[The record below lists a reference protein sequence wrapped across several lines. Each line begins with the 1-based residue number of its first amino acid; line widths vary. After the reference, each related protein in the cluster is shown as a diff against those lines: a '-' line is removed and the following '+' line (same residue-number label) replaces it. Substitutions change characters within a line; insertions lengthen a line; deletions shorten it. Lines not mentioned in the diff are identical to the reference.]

1 MILFRIKT
9 IIVLILSGFIFSCST
24 TSFSILKRID
34 SPDSYELIPLRTFFA
49 NVNTKLGYKISPDGT
64 KLAWVE
70 VVEERLE
77 LKVKDLSTDNTYF
90 IKTPFIN
97 QDFFWGDESRYIL
110 FPVYSEQVEEFK
122 IALID
127 TDEREKINTN
137 LLLPNLSGS
146 LSIHR
151 IILQPVV
158 TLVLKREVLDEL
170 PQYYLM
176 RLTEDAPQQ
185 IDLNKKHIVDLI
197 IKEEM
202 VVARIRQIA
211 NQRFIEKQS
220 DNGFITI
227 AECYDINANI
237 KLLSVDSD
245 DNLNYISNCES
256 DKLQLIRAKN
266 KLDKE
271 YTCNE
276 NLVEKCNSDVAQVVV
291 NPINGMPYFS
301 LYYEQNSLIF
311 NLQDQIDFQ
320 SVADKFQGKIN
331 IISMD
336 RKLKRLTFENSSHLG
351 ESYYLVDFEKNS
363 IEMLSKGQLS
373 DFQSFIKPAQFI
385 DIHNESNTPLYGYY
399 YPAQVQFS
407 ENKPAII
414 LLHGGPEERS
424 YPDYDRE
431 AILLSNRGY
440 DVISLNY
447 RGSKG
452 FGHQYQ
458 QQAYNN
464 IGVMLNDIESA
475 SQWLINT
482 KNIDKGA
489 IGLMGGSY
497 GGYLALLA
505 SKYQQNKCV
514 VSING
519 VYDLYQTALTFQDN
533 PVNFFIR
540 YYGGIDNIK
549 LGKFDD
555 YSPIKY
561 SYYQNNHYMLVQS
574 AYDSKVPLQTA
585 VDFYDLIQVNNDVE
599 FTVIKDV
606 HDINKW
612 YNRLESYRN
621 IEVFLRQCLG
631 GGDGGLEYY
640 LLAKPF
646 YE

>member
-1 MILFRIKT
+1 MLLNIRL
-9 IIVLILSGFIFSCST
+9 IIVLTLSSFILSCST
-24 TSFSILKRID
+24 TSFPIFKRID
-34 SPDSYELIPLRTFFA
+34 APDSYELIPLRKLFA
-49 NVNTKLGYKISPDGT
+49 NIDTKLGYKISPDGT

-70 VVEERLE
+70 VIEDRLE
-77 LKVKDLSTDNTYF
+77 LKIKDLSTDNTNI
-90 IKTPFIN
+90 IKTPFIDQN
-97 QDFFWGDESRYIL
+97 FYWGDESRYIL
-110 FPVYSEQVEEFK
+110 FPIYSQQVKESK

-127 TDEREKINTN
+127 TYEREKINTN
-137 LLLPNLSGS
+137 LLLSNLSGS
-146 LSIHR
+146 LRIHR
-151 IILQPVV
+151 IILQPSV
-158 TLVLKREVLDEL
+158 TLVLKRNVLNEL
-170 PQYYLM
+170 PEYYLM
-176 RLTEDAPQQ
+176 ELSEGAPQK
-185 IDLNKKHIVDLI
+185 IDLNEKHIVDLI
-197 IKEEM
+197 VKDKKI
-202 VVARIRQIA
+202 VARIRQKD

-220 DNGFITI
+220 NSGFITI
-227 AECYDINANI
+227 SECSDINANI
-237 KLLSVDSD
+237 KLLSLDSD
-245 DNLNYISNCES
+245 GFLNYTSNCES

-266 KLDKE
+266 KLYKH
-271 YTCNE
+271 YTCNAIE
-276 NLVEKCNSDVAQVVV
+276 ECNSDVAQVVV
-291 NPINGMPYFS
+291 NPVNGIPYFS
-301 LYYEQNSLIF
+301 LYHEQNSITF
-311 NLQDQIDFQ
+311 NLQNDSAFQ
-320 SVADKFQGKIN
+320 KLTNELQGKIK

-336 RKLKRLTFENSSHLG
+336 RDFNRLTLENSSHLG
-351 ESYYLVDFEKNS
+351 ERYYLVDLERNN
-363 IEMLSKGQLS
+363 IAMLSKGQLF
-373 DFQSFIKPAQFI
+373 DYQSFIKPAQFI
-385 DIHNESNTPLYGYY
+385 QIHNESNTPLYGYY

-407 ENKPAII
+407 EKKSAMI

-464 IGVMLNDIESA
+464 IEVMLNDIESA
-475 SQWLINT
+475 SQWLINV
-482 KNIDKGA
+482 KNVDKSA

-505 SKYQQNKCV
+505 SKYQQNKCI

-519 VYDLYQTALTFQDN
+519 IYDLYQTALTFQDN

-540 YYGGIDNIK
+540 YYGGIDNIRQ
-549 LGKFDD
+549 GKFDE

-561 SYYQNNHYMLVQS
+561 SNYQDNHYLLVQS
-574 AYDSKVPLQTA
+574 EYDSKVPFQTA
-585 VDFYDLIQVNNDVE
+585 VDFYDLVQANNDVE
-599 FTVIKDV
+599 FIVIKDV
-606 HDINKW
+606 HDIRKW

-631 GGDGGLEYY
+631 GGDAGFEYY